1 MRISDWSSDVCS
13 SDLDDLAREISP
25 DAHANYDA
33 MLSRLR
39 NQGCDDGHAIRS
51 ANAVYGAEIEAA
63 QEMARKSIANASAQP
78 SDEEQGYDSGFLS
91 AAEWHDQKAREA
103 ELQAD
108 REPNPDRKQKFRK
121 RAERHRR

>member
-1 MRISDWSSDVCS
+1 
-13 SDLDDLAREISP
+13 
-25 DAHANYDA
+25 

-108 REPNPDRKQKFRK
+108 SEPNPDRKHKYRQRD
-121 RAERHRR
+121 ERHRLYSRQLSTAERRLGKVSQYVKI

>member
-1 MRISDWSSDVCS
+1 
-13 SDLDDLAREISP
+13 
-25 DAHANYDA
+25 

-39 NQGCDDGHAIRS
+39 NQGGDEWHAIRS

-78 SDEEQGYDSGFLS
+78 RDEEQGSDSGFLS

-108 REPNPDRKQKFRK
+108 REPNPDRQQHIRK
-121 RAERHRR
+121 RADRHRPYTCQPRHNTTTPPEIPRTIVNKS